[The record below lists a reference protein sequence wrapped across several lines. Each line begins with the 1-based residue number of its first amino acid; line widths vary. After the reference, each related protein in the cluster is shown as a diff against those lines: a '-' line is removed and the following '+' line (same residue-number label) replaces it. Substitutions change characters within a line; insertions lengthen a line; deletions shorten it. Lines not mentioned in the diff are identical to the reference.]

1 MADALAAALRDC
13 RKSAEEGYQQASKAY
28 EAVHAILA
36 QAEENL
42 KTAEAS
48 QAAVERGEKT
58 WMIERQQRHISEL
71 QRADQ
76 QLKLD
81 LDHLWKQEKVFS
93 ILVFGKTMA
102 GKSTMMEILTHGK
115 GASIGPGS
123 QRTTRVTRHYEWK
136 GMRVT
141 DVPGTCSFD
150 GREDDA
156 LAMEAAK
163 EADLIIFL
171 ITDDAPQMEE
181 ARPLMELRA
190 LGKSVLGIVNVK
202 VNLNLSRRKLALH
215 DLAERM
221 KDKERI
227 DKIRHQ
233 FCLFGKE
240 LGQDWSQ
247 IPFVYTHLRAA
258 YLGRDDAEVFA
269 LSNFA
274 RVEEVL
280 IDKVVHEAN
289 LLRTKNFLNGI
300 SVPLSH
306 HVEALFDDA
315 ANLLEEADVYE
326 DQKKKLLAWS
336 TTFEVRSQEK
346 IERFM
351 KNLKSQVD
359 DAIEDFSED
368 ADEDDDEDELK
379 EKLKDALDRVQL
391 ERQCKKLMQSLVQ
404 DLHTMSDDIVMDMKP
419 SPVKMNVNE
428 IDFDVE
434 MNFDTLFGLAGA
446 AAFVFLSGG
455 WGLLAGALST
465 LLSIGSDSKSQKRE
479 QAREKLRK
487 DLRKKLHPKLGKLKK
502 KLIACFETDIM
513 QKGIHGFADA
523 LDERED
529 ILLLLAK
536 QQSTLAARLNQEL
549 AVLSKTL
556 LKKTMEQAF
565 QNEKIFLRCKHV
577 VRLPGKEMIAV
588 GTTNLM
594 PEQVWKLEEWLDEP
608 LHILPVEEEGDGERT
623 PVQAILGQ
631 SLLQAKAWQMHQKT
645 FDAGKAEGRRKK
657 QQIRY
662 LRVDKETAQQ
672 KHWADVKR
680 MLQQAFACPVILED
694 RTKAMK

>member
-1 MADALAAALRDC
+1 MKEVVRMADALAAALRDC

-202 VNLNLSRRKLALH
+202 VKLDLSRRKLALH
-215 DLAERM
+215 DLTKRM
-221 KDKERI
+221 KDKARL

-240 LGQDWSQ
+240 LGQDCRRFPSF
-247 IPFVYTHLRAA
+247 I
-258 YLGRDDAEVFA
+258 
-269 LSNFA
+269 
-274 RVEEVL
+274 
-280 IDKVVHEAN
+280 
-289 LLRTKNFLNGI
+289 RTCGQRI
-300 SVPLSH
+300 S
-306 HVEALFDDA
+306 
-315 ANLLEEADVYE
+315 
-326 DQKKKLLAWS
+326 
-336 TTFEVRSQEK
+336 
-346 IERFM
+346 
-351 KNLKSQVD
+351 
-359 DAIEDFSED
+359 
-368 ADEDDDEDELK
+368 
-379 EKLKDALDRVQL
+379 
-391 ERQCKKLMQSLVQ
+391 
-404 DLHTMSDDIVMDMKP
+404 
-419 SPVKMNVNE
+419 
-428 IDFDVE
+428 
-434 MNFDTLFGLAGA
+434 AG
-446 AAFVFLSGG
+446 
-455 WGLLAGALST
+455 T
-465 LLSIGSDSKSQKRE
+465 
-479 QAREKLRK
+479 
-487 DLRKKLHPKLGKLKK
+487 
-502 KLIACFETDIM
+502 M
-513 QKGIHGFADA
+513 QKC
-523 LDERED
+523 
-529 ILLLLAK
+529 LL
-536 QQSTLAARLNQEL
+536 
-549 AVLSKTL
+549 
-556 LKKTMEQAF
+556 
-565 QNEKIFLRCKHV
+565 
-577 VRLPGKEMIAV
+577 
-588 GTTNLM
+588 
-594 PEQVWKLEEWLDEP
+594 
-608 LHILPVEEEGDGERT
+608 
-623 PVQAILGQ
+623 
-631 SLLQAKAWQMHQKT
+631 
-645 FDAGKAEGRRKK
+645 
-657 QQIRY
+657 
-662 LRVDKETAQQ
+662 
-672 KHWADVKR
+672 
-680 MLQQAFACPVILED
+680 
-694 RTKAMK
+694 